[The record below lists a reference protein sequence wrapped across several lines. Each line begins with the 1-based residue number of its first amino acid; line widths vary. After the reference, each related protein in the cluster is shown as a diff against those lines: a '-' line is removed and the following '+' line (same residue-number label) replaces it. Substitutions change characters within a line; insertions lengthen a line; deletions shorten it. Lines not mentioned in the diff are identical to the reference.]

1 LSQEQSRPA
10 RLLVVRS
17 GSELGGRRD
26 ARFSR
31 GRAVEIGGGSGTSSI
46 CDGLPDAF
54 RRGGHVEVRDAE
66 VTEGVDDRIHG
77 DEL

>member
-1 LSQEQSRPA
+1 
-10 RLLVVRS
+10 
-17 GSELGGRRD
+17 LGGRRD

-31 GRAVEIGGGSGTSSI
+31 GRTLEIGGGSGSSSI

-66 VTEGVDDRIHG
+66 VTDGVDDRIHG